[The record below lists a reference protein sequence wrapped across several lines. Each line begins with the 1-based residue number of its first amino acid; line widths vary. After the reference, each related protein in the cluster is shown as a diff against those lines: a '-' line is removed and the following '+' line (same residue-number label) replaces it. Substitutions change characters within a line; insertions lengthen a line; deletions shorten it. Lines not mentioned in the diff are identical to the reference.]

1 MHTTLPNFD
10 SFKPET
16 PSIDAVG
23 AEYATINAAFDAARD
38 AAARV
43 AAIKRWDALRI
54 KLGTWQ
60 SVVHARFT
68 QDTRNEDY
76 KAAKDQESELSP
88 KFLGPETEF
97 KKMLLKS
104 PHRAELEAEFG
115 AQAFRMWENDV
126 ITFDPKIE
134 ADLVAESKLVSKYTS
149 LKSAAQIPFRGESY
163 NLSRLAAFAMDADR
177 ATRQAASEAQ
187 WGWFASN
194 AAELDA
200 IFDELVTLRHAMSQK
215 LGFKNYVE
223 MAYRMRQRNDYD
235 QAAVAKF
242 RAQVRD
248 DIVPLALA
256 LKQTQAK
263 DLGIDKVMSWDEK
276 VWDLQ
281 GSPRPKGDHDWMVA
295 RAQTMFDELGNGM
308 GEFFALL
315 RERGLLDLKA
325 RDGKAG
331 GGYCASITEWGLPFI
346 FANFNGTSGDVSVF
360 THEMGHAYQNYC
372 SRQQRLSDYFWPS
385 YDAAEVH
392 SMSLE
397 YLTWPWMDEFFGK
410 DDADRFRRQDLQ
422 GKIAFLPYGVAVD
435 HFQHLV
441 YSEPDA
447 TAQRR
452 REMWREMERTY
463 LPWRNYGGMS
473 HASQGGMWQAQSH
486 IYGAPFYYID
496 YVLAET
502 CAMQFWV
509 RADKDRAAAMKD
521 YVALCSRGGEAPF
534 QSLVR
539 GAGLVSPFDAGCLT
553 DVVDQAKRWLGGM
566 PWDPCQHMEH
576 A

>member
-10 SFKPET
+10 TFKPGT
-16 PSIDAVG
+16 PDVDSVVS
-23 AEYATINAAFDAARD
+23 EYATINAAFEAAKDAVG
-38 AAARV
+38 RV

-76 KAAKDQESELSP
+76 KAAKDRESELSP

-97 KKMLLKS
+97 KKKLLKS

-115 AQAFRMWENDV
+115 VQAFRMWENDA

-134 ADLVAESKLVSKYTS
+134 ADLVAESKLASKYTS
-149 LKSAAQIPFRGESY
+149 LKSAAEIPFRGESY
-163 NLSRLAAFAMDADR
+163 NLSRLAAFAMHADR

-200 IFDELVTLRHAMSQK
+200 IYDELVKLRHAMSQK

-248 DIVPLALA
+248 DIVPLALK

-263 DLGIDKVMSWDEK
+263 DLGIDKVMYWDEK
-276 VWDLQ
+276 VWDSQ

-295 RAQTMFDELGNGM
+295 RAQTMFEELGNDM
-308 GEFFALL
+308 GEFFALMC
-315 RERGLLDLKA
+315 ERGLLDLKA

-346 FANFNGTSGDVSVF
+346 FANFNGTSADVTVF
-360 THEMGHAYQNYC
+360 THEMGHAYQNYS
-372 SRQQRLSDYFWPS
+372 SRKQRLSDYFWPT
-385 YDAAEVH
+385 YDAAEIH

-397 YLTWPWMDEFFGK
+397 YLTWPWMEEFFGK
-410 DDADRFRRQDLQ
+410 DGADRFRRQELQ
-422 GKIAFLPYGVAVD
+422 AKIAFLPYGVAVD

-441 YSEPDA
+441 YAEPNA
-447 TAQRR
+447 TARRR
-452 REMWREMERTY
+452 REMWQEMEQTY
-463 LPWRNYGGMS
+463 LPWRNYGGMP
-473 HASQGGMWQAQSH
+473 HASQGGMWQAQAH
-486 IYGAPFYYID
+486 IYGTPFYYID

-509 RADKDRAAAMKD
+509 RAEKDRAAAMKD

-539 GAGLVSPFDAGCLT
+539 GAGLVSPFDDGCLT
-553 DVVDQAKRWLGGM
+553 DVVGQAKRWLGV
-566 PWDPCQHMEH
+566 
-576 A
+576 

>member
-10 SFKPET
+10 TFKPGT
-16 PSIDAVG
+16 PDVDSVVS
-23 AEYATINAAFDAARD
+23 EYATINAAFEAAKDAVG
-38 AAARV
+38 RV

-76 KAAKDQESELSP
+76 KAAKDRESELSP

-97 KKMLLKS
+97 KKKLLKS

-115 AQAFRMWENDV
+115 VQAFRMWENDA

-134 ADLVAESKLVSKYTS
+134 ADLVAESKLASKYTS
-149 LKSAAQIPFRGESY
+149 LKSAAEIPFRGESY
-163 NLSRLAAFAMDADR
+163 NLSRLAAFAMHADR

-200 IFDELVTLRHAMSQK
+200 IYDELVKLRHAMSQK

-248 DIVPLALA
+248 DIVPLALK

-263 DLGIDKVMSWDEK
+263 DLGIDKVWDS
-276 VWDLQ
+276 Q

-295 RAQTMFDELGNGM
+295 RAQTMFEELGNDM
-308 GEFFALL
+308 GEFFALMC
-315 RERGLLDLKA
+315 ERGLLDLKA

-346 FANFNGTSGDVSVF
+346 FANFNGTSADVTVF
-360 THEMGHAYQNYC
+360 THEMGHAYQNYS
-372 SRQQRLSDYFWPS
+372 SRKQRLSDYFWPT
-385 YDAAEVH
+385 YDAAEIH

-397 YLTWPWMDEFFGK
+397 YLTWPWMEEFFGK
-410 DDADRFRRQDLQ
+410 DGADRFRRQELQ
-422 GKIAFLPYGVAVD
+422 AKIAFLPYGVAVD

-441 YSEPDA
+441 YAEPNA
-447 TAQRR
+447 TARRR
-452 REMWREMERTY
+452 REMWQEMEQTY
-463 LPWRNYGGMS
+463 LPWRNYGGMP
-473 HASQGGMWQAQSH
+473 HASQGGMWQAQAH
-486 IYGAPFYYID
+486 IYGTPFYYID

-509 RADKDRAAAMKD
+509 RAEKDRAAAMKD

-539 GAGLVSPFDAGCLT
+539 GAGLVSPFDDGCLT
-553 DVVDQAKRWLGGM
+553 PYGSPASI
-566 PWDPCQHMEH
+566 PWTAE
-576 A
+576 

>member
-1 MHTTLPNFD
+1 MH
-10 SFKPET
+10 
-16 PSIDAVG
+16 
-23 AEYATINAAFDAARD
+23 
-38 AAARV
+38 
-43 AAIKRWDALRI
+43 
-54 KLGTWQ
+54 
-60 SVVHARFT
+60 
-68 QDTRNEDY
+68 
-76 KAAKDQESELSP
+76 
-88 KFLGPETEF
+88 
-97 KKMLLKS
+97 
-104 PHRAELEAEFG
+104 
-115 AQAFRMWENDV
+115 
-126 ITFDPKIE
+126 
-134 ADLVAESKLVSKYTS
+134 
-149 LKSAAQIPFRGESY
+149 
-163 NLSRLAAFAMDADR
+163 ADR

-200 IFDELVTLRHAMSQK
+200 IFDELVALRHAMSQK

-235 QAAVAKF
+235 QSAVAKF
-242 RAQVRD
+242 REQIRD
-248 DIVPLALA
+248 DIVPLAFA

-276 VWDLQ
+276 VWDIQ
-281 GSPRPKGDHDWMVA
+281 GSPCPKGDHDWMVA
-295 RAQTMFDELGNGM
+295 RAQSMFEELGNDM
-308 GEFFALL
+308 GEFFAQM

-346 FANFNGTSGDVSVF
+346 FANFNGTSADVTVF
-360 THEMGHAYQNYC
+360 THEMGHAYQNYS

-385 YDAAEVH
+385 ADAAEVH

-397 YLTWPWMDEFFGK
+397 YLTWPWMEEFFGK
-410 DDADRFRRQDLQ
+410 GDADRFRRQELQ
-422 GKIAFLPYGVAVD
+422 SKLAFLAYGVAVD

-441 YSEPDA
+441 YTEPDA

-452 REMWREMERTY
+452 REMWQEMERTY
-463 LPWRNYGGMS
+463 LPWRNYGGMP
-473 HASQGGMWQAQSH
+473 HASQGGMWQAQAH
-486 IYGAPFYYID
+486 IYGTPFYYID

-521 YVALCSRGGEAPF
+521 YVALCRRGGEAPF

-539 GAGLVSPFDAGCLT
+539 GAGLVSPFDDGCLT
-553 DVVDQAKRWLGGM
+553 DVVGQAKRWLGV
-566 PWDPCQHMEH
+566 
-576 A
+576 